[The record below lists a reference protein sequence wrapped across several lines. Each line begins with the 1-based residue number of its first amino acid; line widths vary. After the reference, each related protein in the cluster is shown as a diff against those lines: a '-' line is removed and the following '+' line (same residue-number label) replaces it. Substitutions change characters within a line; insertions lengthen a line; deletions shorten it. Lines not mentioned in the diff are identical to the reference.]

1 MATSLLE
8 RGTTRTTFT
17 DQPAPRLRPGNVRQA
32 AGSWPQ
38 LQQNEVAA
46 AGQEN
51 HEIHREQ
58 HQVVV
63 PAICPASPKADL
75 PHEDLLLYRTEHE
88 EDQPDGSELCEDP
101 ERHAHAP
108 EDFRGA
114 EKHREPGARPDALR
128 PLGGVLEVIPPAIEE
143 HDGHHEPQQQQTDVA
158 EAHEDRERDAH
169 LRLSVRLPRVAPQLR
184 RRLVDAADVRPH
196 GLAARAS
203 GHDEVAVG
211 RARGPPVVDPQ
222 GSPPRPPPR
231 LQPPPRG
238 APGPPLPRAPR
249 RRPPPSPG

>member
-1 MATSLLE
+1 MATSVLE

-17 DQPAPRLRPGNVRQA
+17 DQPPPPLRPGYVRQA

-51 HEIHREQ
+51 HEIHHEQ
-58 HQVVV
+58 HEVVV
-63 PAICPASPKADL
+63 PAVCPASPKADL

-88 EDQPDGSELCEDP
+88 QDQPEGGELCEDP

-114 EKHREPGARPDALR
+114 EKDREPGARPDALR
-128 PLGGVLEVIPPAIEE
+128 PLGGVLEVMPAAIEE
-143 HDGHHEPQQQQTDVA
+143 HDGDHEPQQQQADVA
-158 EAHEDRERDAH
+158 ELQQDWERDAH
-169 LRLSVRLPRVAPQLR
+169 VRLSVWLPRMAPQLR

-196 GLAARAS
+196 GLAVRAP
-203 GHDEVAVG
+203 GHDEVAGVRP
-211 RARGPPVVDPQ
+211 RALQGGDPQ
-222 GSPPRPPPR
+222 GSPPRPHRP
-231 LQPPPRG
+231 LAPPPGPEQGRPLLG
-238 APGPPLPRAPR
+238 A
-249 RRPPPSPG
+249 

>member
-17 DQPAPRLRPGNVRQA
+17 DQPPPPLRPGNVRQA

-51 HEIHREQ
+51 HEIHHEQ
-58 HQVVV
+58 HEVVV
-63 PAICPASPKADL
+63 PAVCPASPKADL

-88 EDQPDGSELCEDP
+88 EDQPDGGELCEDP

-114 EKHREPGARPDALR
+114 RTARPCGPISSAS
-128 PLGGVLEVIPPAIEE
+128 
-143 HDGHHEPQQQQTDVA
+143 T
-158 EAHEDRERDAH
+158 
-169 LRLSVRLPRVAPQLR
+169 R
-184 RRLVDAADVRPH
+184 RRRSCAAIRRSPTEQ
-196 GLAARAS
+196 RA
-203 GHDEVAVG
+203 
-211 RARGPPVVDPQ
+211 
-222 GSPPRPPPR
+222 
-231 LQPPPRG
+231 
-238 APGPPLPRAPR
+238 
-249 RRPPPSPG
+249 

>member
-1 MATSLLE
+1 MIRRPPRSTLFPYTTLFRSSSDASAIETSRVAAHSGRTVRRMATSLLE
-8 RGTTRTTFT
+8 RGTTRSTFT

-88 EDQPDGSELCEDP
+88 EDQPHGGEL
-101 ERHAHAP
+101 
-108 EDFRGA
+108 
-114 EKHREPGARPDALR
+114 
-128 PLGGVLEVIPPAIEE
+128 
-143 HDGHHEPQQQQTDVA
+143 
-158 EAHEDRERDAH
+158 
-169 LRLSVRLPRVAPQLR
+169 
-184 RRLVDAADVRPH
+184 
-196 GLAARAS
+196 
-203 GHDEVAVG
+203 
-211 RARGPPVVDPQ
+211 
-222 GSPPRPPPR
+222 
-231 LQPPPRG
+231 
-238 APGPPLPRAPR
+238 
-249 RRPPPSPG
+249 